1 MCAGASVYEAL
12 DAANVKSSDRVGVYG
27 IGGLGSMAIQF
38 AKAMGCG
45 VTAISSGS
53 DGATSLIKMN
63 NAFELGADE
72 FRLQEDPLPWA
83 NTEFSINT
91 SKGNGKMIDV
101 LLITSNALPEWRRLL
116 PILARR
122 ATIVLMTIQS
132 EPLAIPYMSFIL
144 PGHKLIASTEASR
157 RNHIDML
164 LFVEKNK
171 IVPRI
176 EEFPMSKEGL
186 AAAFE
191 KLEAGKMR
199 YRGVL
204 VVPVPARKHSR
215 EEEENAYPYVQ
226 TCNCVGHQHLSKK

>member
-12 DAANVKSSDRVGVYG
+12 NAANVKPSDRVGVYG
-27 IGGLGSMAIQF
+27 VGGLGSMAIQF
-38 AKAMGCG
+38 SKAMGCG

-53 DGATSLIKMN
+53 DGATSLTKMN

-72 FRLQEDPLPWA
+72 FRLAEDPLPWA

-91 SKGNGKMIDV
+91 SKGNGKMINV
-101 LLITSNALPEWRRLL
+101 LLITSNVLPEWRSLL

-122 ATIVLMTIQS
+122 ATIVLMTIQDK
-132 EPLAIPYMSFIL
+132 PLAIPYMSFIL
-144 PGHKLIASTEASR
+144 PGHRLIASTEASR

-164 LFVEKNK
+164 VFVEKNK

-176 EEFPMSKEGL
+176 EEFSMSKEGI
-186 AAAFE
+186 AAAFK

-226 TCNCVGHQHLSKK
+226 TCNCKGHQHLSKK